1 MDTAVTAFTMPLFTH
16 TPKVEIN
23 ASRNYWSMVREL
35 ALTDFKL
42 KYQGSFFGY
51 LWSLMKPL
59 AIFGVLY
66 LVFSVFVR
74 IPGSDIANYPVY
86 LLLGIVLW
94 NYFAESTNNA
104 MRSIVDKGDLIRKVY
119 FPRIVIL
126 ISNSIS
132 ALITLLLN
140 LLIIVV
146 FMLIAQIYPT
156 PLAVLG
162 FFALTLELYLLCL
175 GVSFF
180 LAALFVRFR
189 DFAYIWEVALQL
201 LFYASAIIFPLSIV
215 PGRYLQLLTLS
226 PITQIIQDARK
237 LLISPATIT
246 TFDSVHSWL
255 HLIPYIIPLLLT
267 IFGYLYFERAASRF
281 AEDV

>member
-1 MDTAVTAFTMPLFTH
+1 MLNMPFLGN
-16 TPKVEIN
+16 TPKVELN
-23 ASRNYWSMVREL
+23 TNRNYWSMVREL
-35 ALTDFKL
+35 AVTDFKL
-42 KYQGSFFGY
+42 KYQGSVFGY

-74 IPGSDIANYPVY
+74 IGSDIPNYPVY

-126 ISNSIS
+126 FSNSLS
-132 ALITLLLN
+132 ALITLVLN

-146 FMLIAQIYPT
+146 FMLVARIFPT
-156 PLAVLG
+156 PLEILG
-162 FFALTLELYLLCL
+162 FLVLTAELYLLSL
-175 GVSFF
+175 GISLF
-180 LAALFVRFR
+180 LAALYVKFR

-201 LFYASAIIFPLSIV
+201 LFYASAIIFPLNIV
-215 PGRYLQLLTLS
+215 PHRFLQVLTLS
-226 PITQIIQDARK
+226 PITQIIQDTRK

-246 TFDSVHSWL
+246 TFDSVHSVL
-255 HLIPYIIPLLLT
+255 RFVPYAIPILLVVL
-267 IFGYLYFERAASRF
+267 GYWYFERAASHF